1 MRLRDSARTGSTDL
15 GGGLASPV
23 GGGWR
28 LVLEAAAGK
37 IIGSTG
43 LAAARPPPRDSG
55 TPAGRGRPTGG

>member
-1 MRLRDSARTGSTDL
+1 
-15 GGGLASPV
+15 SPV

-55 TPAGRGRPTGG
+55 TPAGRGRPVGGDAGRAVRPAGRARRPGS